1 MEQIVGDLLP
11 IKNDEDWQENLIATS
26 FLAIG
31 PKNLNE
37 RDPRQFALDLADEQI
52 DTTTQAILGLTV
64 FVRVVTIKSDPIPT
78 TTIIPWPECLSILRL
93 F

>member
-1 MEQIVGDLLP
+1 MGDSYL
-11 IKNDEDWQENLIATS
+11 IKKEKNDEDWQENLIATG

-64 FVRVVTIKSDPIPT
+64 SCARCHGHKSDPIPT
-78 TTIIPWPECLSILRL
+78 ADY
-93 F
+93 